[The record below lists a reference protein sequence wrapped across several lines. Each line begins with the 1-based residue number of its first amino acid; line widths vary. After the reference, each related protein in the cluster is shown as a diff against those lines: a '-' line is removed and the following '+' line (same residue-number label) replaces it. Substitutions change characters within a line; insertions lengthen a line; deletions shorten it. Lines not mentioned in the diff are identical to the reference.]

1 MKLSAQCLA
10 QSAMGALAQTT
21 LLWYLARSLGPLLLI
36 PSFTTST
43 SIGSS
48 QRTPGLLPSP
58 YPGVFFA
65 KTTLSFFWLQ
75 TECPDTFTA
84 GTRAHSSH
92 VCRVAFSLPVFYL
105 KGYLSRFPWAL
116 GGYTSSHSFTLTF
129 LPKMHTHHWV
139 AGTWWVHL

>member
-84 GTRAHSSH
+84 GTPRLQS
-92 VCRVAFSLPVFYL
+92 
-105 KGYLSRFPWAL
+105 G
-116 GGYTSSHSFTLTF
+116 F
-129 LPKMHTHHWV
+129 LPSCVLSKGVSQQISLGLRGVYFLSFFYTNFP
-139 AGTWWVHL
+139 A